1 MSGAE
6 HRLLFHGG
14 AFAAVA
20 HSGDITGARGTRPDG
35 FFLGDTRHLSRWQ
48 LTVDGAVPTLLAS
61 RAGPDGP
68 ATAHSALVPPTA
80 RDEPPPHTVFR
91 EQRVTGGALVDVLRI
106 TGNRADP
113 EKLWLALTVD
123 ADFADQFELRADHR
137 VYGKPHAVRGREVLP
152 DGVEFRYRRGGWQ
165 ARTTITADPP
175 PDAVEE
181 TGSGARR
188 LVWRL
193 ALEPHE
199 TIEVTLRAAAVA
211 NPGTGAADPG
221 PEAATEP
228 AEAAVGAV
236 RTAAG
241 NTAPAR
247 APAGAAAAGAGH
259 TAVGTVPA
267 DAPAPAPEAVDAA
280 VGAAGAAPQAR
291 TAAPLTA
298 PAPTAHTAPHP
309 TTPTPDLSPHLT
321 RAAEQGLTDLDGL
334 LIPATGPDGEALQV
348 PAAGVPWFLALVGRH
363 ALVTSLFALR
373 HRPALAHATLLALAA
388 TQAGN
393 ADGEPGK
400 IVHEVRHGELAHF
413 GQVPYGR
420 YYGAVDTTPL
430 FLVLLGAL
438 TEHTG
443 DDKLARRLE
452 PQARAAVEWMFRDG
466 GLAETGYLRH
476 RPDDAGPADQSWR
489 DSPGALCAAD
499 GTRATGAIAAA
510 APQGYAYAA
519 LTHTARLAT
528 TAWADPALA
537 ARLAAAADDLRTS
550 FLTDFWL
557 PGPDFPALALDG
569 TGRPA
574 DALASDAGH
583 LLWTGLLDPDR
594 ARRVGRRLLEPDFFS
609 GWGVRT
615 VAAGQGAYHPMAY
628 HRGSVWP
635 HDNAILALGLARYGL
650 HEEARTLAAALT
662 ALAAQAAYRLPE
674 AIGGY
679 PRTNQP
685 TPVPFPHA
693 CTPQSWS
700 ATTPLALLTALAEA
714 REP

>member
-14 AFAAVA
+14 AFAAVTR
-20 HSGDITGARGTRPDG
+20 SGDITGDRGAQPDG
-35 FFLGDTRHLSRWQ
+35 FFRGDTRHLSRWR
-48 LTVDGAVPTLLAS
+48 LTVDGAVPTLLAAAPA
-61 RAGPDGP
+61 AGSP
-68 ATAHSALVPPTA
+68 AAAHAVLVPPTD

-91 EQRVTGGALVDVLRI
+91 DQRVEGGALVEVLRI
-106 TGNRADP
+106 TGNRAEP

-123 ADFADQFELRADHR
+123 ADFADQFELRGDHR
-137 VYGKPHAVRGREVLP
+137 AYGKPHAVRGREVLP
-152 DGVEFRYRRGGWQ
+152 AGVEFRYRRGDWR
-165 ARTTITADPP
+165 ARTTVTADPA

-193 ALEPHE
+193 ALEPYE
-199 TIEVTLRAAAVA
+199 TTELTLRAAASS
-211 NPGTGAADPG
+211 GTGPVWRAAEPAEPAAGPVPAAAATAAGQPRAADPPRPRTAG
-221 PEAATEP
+221 TPTP
-228 AEAAVGAV
+228 AE
-236 RTAAG
+236 
-241 NTAPAR
+241 
-247 APAGAAAAGAGH
+247 H
-259 TAVGTVPA
+259 
-267 DAPAPAPEAVDAA
+267 
-280 VGAAGAAPQAR
+280 
-291 TAAPLTA
+291 
-298 PAPTAHTAPHP
+298 APTAHSTPAHA
-309 TTPTPDLSPHLT
+309 TPTQTAAAHPASPPTAATAATAATGTTGTAARPDLA
-321 RAAEQGLTDLDGL
+321 RAAAQGLADLDGL
-334 LIPATGPDGEALQV
+334 LIPAAGPGGEEVRV
-348 PAAGVPWFLALVGRH
+348 PAAGGPWFLALVGRH
-363 ALVTSLFALR
+363 ALVTSLFALH
-373 HRPALAHATLLALAA
+373 HRPALARATLLALAA
-388 TQAGN
+388 TQAGD

-420 YYGAVDTTPL
+420 HYGAVDTTPL

-443 DDKLARRLE
+443 DDEPARRLE

-466 GLAETGYLRH
+466 GLTDTGYLRC
-476 RPDDAGPADQSWR
+476 RPDDGGPAGRSWR

-499 GTRATGAIAAA
+499 GTRATGAVAPA

-519 LTHTARLAT
+519 LTHTARLAA

-537 ARLAAAADDLRTS
+537 DRLTAATDDLRTR
-550 FLTDFWL
+550 FPADFWL

-569 TGRPA
+569 TGHPA

-583 LLWTGLLDPDR
+583 LLWSGLLDPDR

-650 HEEARTLAAALT
+650 HEEARTVAT
-662 ALAAQAAYRLPE
+662 ALADLASRTAHRLPE
-674 AIGGY
+674 AVAGY
-679 PRTNQP
+679 PRTTQP
-685 TPVPFPHA
+685 TPVPFPDTG
-693 CTPQSWS
+693 TPRSWS
-700 ATTPLALLTALAEA
+700 ATTPLALLTALAAAEG
-714 REP
+714 

>member
-1 MSGAE
+1 MSVAE

-14 AFAAVA
+14 AFAAVTHA
-20 HSGDITGARGTRPDG
+20 GDITGTRGTQPDG

-48 LTVDGAVPTLLAS
+48 LTVDGAVPTLLVAEP
-61 RAGPDGP
+61 AG
-68 ATAHSALVPPTA
+68 AVLVPPTG

-91 EQRVTGGALVDVLRI
+91 EQRVEGGALVDVLRV
-106 TGNRADP
+106 TCNRAEP

-137 VYGKPHAVRGREVLP
+137 VYGKPHAVRAREVLP
-152 DGVEFRYRRGGWQ
+152 AGVEFRYRRGGWQ

-188 LVWRL
+188 LVWHL
-193 ALEPHE
+193 KLEPYE
-199 TIEVTLRAAAVA
+199 TMELTLRAAAA
-211 NPGTGAADPG
+211 PGAGPAAEAGTTRTGTAGTAAKDGAAQPPALRAATGARIPAP
-221 PEAATEP
+221 A
-228 AEAAVGAV
+228 AEAAHAPV
-236 RTAAG
+236 RA
-241 NTAPAR
+241 
-247 APAGAAAAGAGH
+247 
-259 TAVGTVPA
+259 
-267 DAPAPAPEAVDAA
+267 
-280 VGAAGAAPQAR
+280 AR
-291 TAAPLTA
+291 TAATAATHRPGTRSIPPRTEAAPWPGLTI
-298 PAPTAHTAPHP
+298 
-309 TTPTPDLSPHLT
+309 
-321 RAAEQGLTDLDGL
+321 AAEQGLADLDGL
-334 LIPATGPDGEALQV
+334 LIPAAGPGGEEVEV
-348 PAAGVPWFLALVGRH
+348 PAAGVPWFLAIVGRH

-373 HRPALAHATLLALAA
+373 HRPALARATLLALAA
-388 TQAGN
+388 TQAGD

-443 DDKLARRLE
+443 DDKPARRLE

-466 GLAETGYLRH
+466 GLGDSGYLRH
-476 RPDDAGPADQSWR
+476 RADDGGAAPANQSWR

-499 GTRATGAIAAA
+499 GTRATGALAPA

-519 LTHTARLAT
+519 LTHTARLAA
-528 TAWADPALA
+528 TAWADP
-537 ARLAAAADDLRTS
+537 RLADRLTAAAGDLRS
-550 FLTDFWL
+550 RFLTDFWL
-557 PGPDFPALALDG
+557 SGPDFPALALDG

-583 LLWTGLLDPDR
+583 LLWSGLLDPDR

-635 HDNAILALGLARYGL
+635 HDNALLALGLARYGL
-650 HEEARTLAAALT
+650 HEEARTLARALT
-662 ALAAQAAYRLPE
+662 DLAAHTAGRLPE
-674 AIGGY
+674 AVAGY
-679 PRTNQP
+679 PRAAQP

-693 CTPQSWS
+693 CSPQSWS
-700 ATTPLALLTALAEA
+700 AAAPLALLTALAAEEDRTGA
-714 REP
+714 SPREP

>member
-14 AFAAVA
+14 AFAAVT
-20 HSGDITGARGTRPDG
+20 HSGDVTGAREARPDG

-48 LTVDGAVPTLLAS
+48 LTVDGAVPTLLA
-61 RAGPDGP
+61 ADPAATGP
-68 ATAHSALVPPTA
+68 AAARAVLVPPTD

-91 EQRVTGGALVDVLRI
+91 EQRVAGGALVDTLRI
-106 TGNRADP
+106 TGNRAEP

-137 VYGKPHAVRGREVLP
+137 VYGKPHAVRAREVLP
-152 DGVEFRYRRGGWQ
+152 AGVEFRYRRGAWR
-165 ARTTITADPP
+165 ARTTVTADPP

-188 LVWRL
+188 LVWHLKL
-193 ALEPHE
+193 APHE
-199 TIEVTLRAAAVA
+199 TTELTLRAAAA
-211 NPGTGAADPG
+211 SGTEEADPAPGAPGAFGASEAPGASGAPSASEAPAAG
-221 PEAATEP
+221 PAAGRNGTP
-228 AEAAVGAV
+228 RP
-236 RTAAG
+236 RTAASPG
-241 NTAPAR
+241 APPAAGTAPT
-247 APAGAAAAGAGH
+247 PS
-259 TAVGTVPA
+259 P
-267 DAPAPAPEAVDAA
+267 
-280 VGAAGAAPQAR
+280 AAP
-291 TAAPLTA
+291 
-298 PAPTAHTAPHP
+298 
-309 TTPTPDLSPHLT
+309 PDLA
-321 RAAEQGLTDLDGL
+321 RAAEQGLADLDGL
-334 LIPATGPDGEALQV
+334 LIPAAGPGGEEVRV

-363 ALVTSLFALR
+363 ALVASLFALH
-373 HRPALAHATLLALAA
+373 HRPALARDTLLALAA
-388 TQAGN
+388 TQAGE

-443 DDKLARRLE
+443 DDGPARRLE

-466 GLAETGYLRH
+466 GLADSGYLRC
-476 RPDDAGPADQSWR
+476 RPDDGAPAGQSWR

-499 GTRATGAIAAA
+499 GTRAAGTLAPA

-519 LTHTARLAT
+519 LTHTARLAA

-537 ARLAAAADDLRTS
+537 DRLTAAAGDLRAR
-550 FLTDFWL
+550 FLADFWL

-569 TGRPA
+569 AGRPA
-574 DALASDAGH
+574 DALSSDAGH
-583 LLWTGLLDPDR
+583 LLWSGLLDADR

-615 VAAGQGAYHPMAY
+615 IAAEQGAYHPMAY
-628 HRGSVWP
+628 HRGGVWP

-650 HEEARTLAAALT
+650 HEEARTVVAALT
-662 ALAAQAAYRLPE
+662 DLAARTAHRLPE
-674 AIGGY
+674 AVAGY
-679 PRTNQP
+679 PRTAQP
-685 TPVPFPHA
+685 TPIPVPHA
-693 CTPQSWS
+693 ATPQAWS
-700 ATTPLALLTALAEA
+700 ATTPLALLTALAA
-714 REP
+714 ADPDGTA

>member
-1 MSGAE
+1 MSGPE

-14 AFAAVA
+14 AFAAVTRA
-20 HSGDITGARGTRPDG
+20 GDITGARGTQPDG

-48 LTVDGAVPTLLAS
+48 LTVDGAVPTLLVAE
-61 RAGPDGP
+61 RDA
-68 ATAHSALVPPTA
+68 AVLVPPTA

-91 EQRVTGGALVDVLRI
+91 EQRVEGGALVDVLRV
-106 TGNRADP
+106 TCNRAEP

-137 VYGKPHAVRGREVLP
+137 VYGKPHAVRAREVLP
-152 DGVEFRYRRGGWQ
+152 AGVEFRYRRGGWQ
-165 ARTTITADPP
+165 ARTAVTGEPP

-188 LVWRL
+188 LVWHL
-193 ALEPHE
+193 KLEPHE
-199 TIEVTLRAAAVA
+199 TTELTLRAAA
-211 NPGTGAADPG
+211 DPG
-221 PEAATEP
+221 AGPGPTAGPGARATGTEA
-228 AEAAVGAV
+228 AEAAV
-236 RTAAG
+236 
-241 NTAPAR
+241 
-247 APAGAAAAGAGH
+247 
-259 TAVGTVPA
+259 
-267 DAPAPAPEAVDAA
+267 DAA
-280 VGAAGAAPQAR
+280 PPLAQAAPWPGLA
-291 TAAPLTA
+291 
-298 PAPTAHTAPHP
+298 
-309 TTPTPDLSPHLT
+309 
-321 RAAEQGLTDLDGL
+321 RAAEQGLADLDGL
-334 LIPATGPDGEALQV
+334 LIPAAGPGGEEVRV
-348 PAAGVPWFLALVGRH
+348 PAAGVPWYLALVGRH

-373 HRPALAHATLLALAA
+373 HRPALARATLLALAA
-388 TQAGN
+388 TQAGE

-413 GQVPYGR
+413 GQVPYGH

-443 DDKLARRLE
+443 DDKPARRLE
-452 PQARAAVEWMFRDG
+452 PQARAAVEWMFRHG
-466 GLAETGYLRH
+466 GLDDSGYLRH
-476 RPDDAGPADQSWR
+476 RTDDAGAGTAPANQSWR

-499 GTRATGAIAAA
+499 GTRITGAPAPA

-519 LTHTARLAT
+519 LVHTARLAT
-528 TAWADPALA
+528 TAWADP
-537 ARLAAAADDLRTS
+537 RLAGRLTAAAEDLRAR

-557 PGPDFPALALDG
+557 SAQDFPALALDG
-569 TGRPA
+569 AGRPA

-583 LLWTGLLDPDR
+583 LLWSGLLEPDR
-594 ARRVGRRLLEPDFFS
+594 AGRVGRRLLEPDFFS

-650 HEEARTLAAALT
+650 HEEARTVARALT
-662 ALAAQAAYRLPE
+662 DLATHTAGRLPE
-674 AIGGY
+674 ATAGY
-679 PRTNQP
+679 PRTTQP

-693 CTPQSWS
+693 CSPQSWS
-700 ATTPLALLTALAEA
+700 AATPLALLTALTAAEGRA
-714 REP
+714 EGLPS